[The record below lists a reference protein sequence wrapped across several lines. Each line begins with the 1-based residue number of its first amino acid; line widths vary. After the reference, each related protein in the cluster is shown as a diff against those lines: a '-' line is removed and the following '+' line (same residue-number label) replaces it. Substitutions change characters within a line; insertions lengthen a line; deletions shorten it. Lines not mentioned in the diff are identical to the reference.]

1 MTPRDDRNPDQLIR
15 AFLDEGPEDLRDQVY
30 DEVRAEVDRTDQRTS
45 FGLWGISLNRFA
57 GLIAATAVIL
67 GAAVIGLSMVGG
79 GPFIGG
85 DPSAS
90 PSLAPSAEPSVERSA
105 EPSVESS
112 ASPSIEPS
120 AEPSGDE
127 LPPFACGDSE
137 TIVEA
142 TYTDIAPLLLT
153 DVRIAGHDGYD
164 RVVFEYEGDLT
175 PELRVT
181 PDDGPYIQNPSG
193 LPVDVNGDPVYLV
206 NVTGASAHDMD
217 SGEQTYTGPTDFDP
231 GLEQIVQL
239 VESGDFEAV
248 NNWYLGVNG
257 STCLRL
263 FALTDPGRLVIDVQ
277 H

>member
-1 MTPRDDRNPDQLIR
+1 MTTRDDRNPDQLIR

-90 PSLAPSAEPSVERSA
+90 PSLAPSAEPSVEPSA

-120 AEPSGDE
+120 AEPSTDQ

-142 TYTDIAPLLLT
+142 TYTDFAPVLLT